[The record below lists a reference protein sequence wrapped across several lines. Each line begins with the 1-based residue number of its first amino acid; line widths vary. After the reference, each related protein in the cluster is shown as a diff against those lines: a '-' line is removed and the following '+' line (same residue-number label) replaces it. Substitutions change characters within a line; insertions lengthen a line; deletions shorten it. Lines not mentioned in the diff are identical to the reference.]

1 MSALASRLGSNIL
14 TELVHDLEDLLVSR
28 VCSNNESSYG
38 IEFQR
43 PLENVDL
50 APREA
55 EAYVDGQY
63 IFHQIKPDA

>member
-28 VCSNNESSYG
+28 ICSNNESSYK

-55 EAYVDGQY
+55 EAYIDGQY
-63 IFHQIKPDA
+63 IFHQNKSDA